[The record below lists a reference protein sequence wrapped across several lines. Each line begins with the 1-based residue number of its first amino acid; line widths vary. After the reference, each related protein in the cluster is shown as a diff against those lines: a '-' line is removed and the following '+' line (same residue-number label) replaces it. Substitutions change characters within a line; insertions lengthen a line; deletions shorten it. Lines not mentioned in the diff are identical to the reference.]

1 VAFTCCH
8 PARLIPFGCAVA
20 LAAASALSRAGD
32 PWDGAV
38 AALLARPVRSP
49 TVGSAGAWEPVAAKS
64 GLVVVARPIA
74 GSKIREVR
82 AVGVVDQPAER
93 LFAVLG
99 DLDRFPEIMPP
110 TVETHAL
117 TKNGDTT
124 LWHIVIDP
132 PLVSKRD
139 YCAKVT
145 LARRADGVFTS
156 TWMQTDEGCPPPSKG
171 VVRMRHTEGRWE
183 LTPLDGNRTHVDYL
197 GFSDPGG
204 SIPAWAVNR
213 AAAGS
218 MADMFRSLVKAAAD
232 PRYASAR

>member
-1 VAFTCCH
+1 MH
-8 PARLIPFGCAVA
+8 RRLIPFGCAAAIASGVA
-20 LAAASALSRAGD
+20 VTASLGIAGE
-32 PWDGAV
+32 PFDGAV

-49 TVGSAGAWEPVAAKS
+49 SVGSAGAWEPVAAKN
-64 GLVVVARPIA
+64 GLVVVARPIE

-82 AVGVVDQPAER
+82 AFGPVDYPAER
-93 LFAVLG
+93 LMAVLA

-117 TKNGDTT
+117 ERRGATT

-132 PLVSKRD
+132 PVVSKRD
-139 YCAKVT
+139 YCAFVT
-145 LARRADGVFTS
+145 ISRRADGVLHS
-156 TWMQTDEGCPPPSKG
+156 TWKQTDEGCPPPAKG
-171 VVRMRHTEGRWE
+171 VIRMRHTEGRWE
-183 LTPLDGNRTHVDYL
+183 LTPLDGNRTYVDYL

-218 MADMFRSLVKAAAD
+218 MTDMFRSLVKAAAD
-232 PRYASAR
+232 SRYASR